1 MSKMKSKL
9 LSVTNRV
16 VIALTNNKAEG
27 FVDTGIKILVSVV
40 VGAVL
45 LAGLYALFGETI
57 LPTLKT
63 KIEGLFDYAV

>member
-1 MSKMKSKL
+1 MSKMKNKL
-9 LSVTNRV
+9 MSVTNRV

-27 FVDTGIKILVSVV
+27 FVDTGIKILASVV

-63 KIEGLFDYAV
+63 KIEGLFDYAG

>member
-1 MSKMKSKL
+1 MSKMKNIL
-9 LSVTNRV
+9 MSVTNRV

-63 KIEGLFDYAV
+63 KIEGLFDYAG

>member
-1 MSKMKSKL
+1 MSKMKNKL
-9 LSVTNRV
+9 MSVTNRV

-63 KIEGLFDYAV
+63 KIEGLFDYAG

>member
-63 KIEGLFDYAV
+63 KIEGLFDYAG